1 MVIAVVRV
9 TLRDN
14 IDLDDFGRL
23 EEKML
28 ALGSSMPGFQE
39 IKEFKADDG
48 ESLMLVSFETRADMI
63 RWRDHSD
70 HRKAQ
75 QRGREHYF
83 SSYDVKICEVAL
95 HYSFSDAKRTEHE
108 VRGLKQL
115 VRSPHERAAAVG

>member
-9 TLRDN
+9 TLRDD
-14 IDLDDFGRL
+14 IDLNEFGKL

-63 RWRDHSD
+63 RWRDHPN

-75 QRGREHYF
+75 QRGRKRYF
-83 SSYDVKICEVAL
+83 SRYDVKICEVAL
-95 HYSFSDAKRTEHE
+95 HYSFSDARRTEHE

-115 VRSPHERAAAVG
+115 ASSPHERVAATG

>member
-48 ESLMLVSFETRADMI
+48 ESMMLVSFETRADMI
-63 RWRDHSD
+63 RWRDHPN
-70 HRKAQ
+70 HKKAQ
-75 QRGREHYF
+75 QRGRERFF
-83 SSYDVKICEVAL
+83 SRYDVKICEVAL
-95 HYSFSDAKRTEHE
+95 HYSFSDGERMEHE
-108 VRGLKQL
+108 IQGLKQL
-115 VRSPHERAAAVG
+115 ASA